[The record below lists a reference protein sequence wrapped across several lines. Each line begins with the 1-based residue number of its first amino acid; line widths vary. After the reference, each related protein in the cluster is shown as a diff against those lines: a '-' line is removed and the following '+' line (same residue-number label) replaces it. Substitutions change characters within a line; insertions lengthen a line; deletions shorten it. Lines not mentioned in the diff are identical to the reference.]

1 MADTPV
7 MQRGTQTPIA
17 IVRDHIEAWRRDN
30 RWSRETVS
38 EQIVAAHLHA
48 GYDKLTGIVFDP
60 PTRDTYERMRVNAD
74 KLYRWLDDATKDKNL
89 LTVNMLWTILA
100 ALPEDRRLALTT
112 DLLAPVG
119 LDPILIGYDLASGQD
134 QTVIHHFRGVVE
146 STSEAQCAMS
156 RMVDGIDPGEP
167 EAARAKLGKARM
179 VIDKAVQFLL
189 SFQHRKVA
197 RQ

>member
-1 MADTPV
+1 MRTDN
-7 MQRGTQTPIA
+7 RTPIA
-17 IVRDHIEAWRRDN
+17 IIRDHMEAWRREN
-30 RWSRETVS
+30 HWSRETLTDQVI
-38 EQIVAAHLHA
+38 EAHQRA

-89 LTVNMLWTILA
+89 LTVNMLWTVLA

-119 LDPILIGYDLASGQD
+119 LDPVLIGYDLASGPD

-146 STSEAQCAMS
+146 STSEAQFAMS

-167 EAARAKLGKARM
+167 EAAKAKLGKARAA
-179 VIDKAVQFLL
+179 IDRAVKFLL
-189 SFQHRKVA
+189 RRGASQ
-197 RQ
+197 